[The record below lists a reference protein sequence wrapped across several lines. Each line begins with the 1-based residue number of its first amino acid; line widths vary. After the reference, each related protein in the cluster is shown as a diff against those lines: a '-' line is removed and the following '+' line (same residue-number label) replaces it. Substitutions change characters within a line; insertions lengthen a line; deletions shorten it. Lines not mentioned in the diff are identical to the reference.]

1 MITSV
6 KQKILDS
13 DSSKT
18 SSHEQLSS
26 VEIMKQVLAKA
37 EVAKQVSVTTE
48 MKKKKDEYYRTNGGT
63 R

>member
-18 SSHEQLSS
+18 SSHEQLPS
-26 VEIMKQVLAKA
+26 VEIMKQVLARK
-37 EVAKQVSVTTE
+37 EVAKQVSVTTGME
-48 MKKKKDEYYRTNGGT
+48 KRDEYYRTNKK
-63 R
+63 